1 MSNLIPKQQTRV
13 IILIIYIGILF
24 GANFLAFDQLIPLSG
39 SKGLWFYTGFAS
51 IFLGN
56 LLVTPLYIKPVDAI
70 SYSVLAGI
78 SLYLT
83 NDWVN
88 WLVIE
93 RILFLFTIIFFL
105 FVLIF
110 SFIAILLKDNINQ
123 IN

>member
-1 MSNLIPKQQTRV
+1 MSNIIPKQQTRV

-24 GANFLAFDQLIPLSG
+24 GANFLAFDQLIPSSG

-56 LLVTPLYIKPVDAI
+56 LLITPLYIKPVDAI

-83 NDWVN
+83 NDWGN

-93 RILFLFTIIFFL
+93 RILFLFTILFFL
-105 FVLIF
+105 FVLIS
-110 SFIAILLKDNINQ
+110 SFVAIFIKR
-123 IN
+123 